1 MRKLCKTEDQRK
13 IFDRIGDRIDGQKCD
28 GIGAAGSFSEIVQAQ
43 QRGYIQGLR
52 SGRIAAIRAID
63 PS

>member
-1 MRKLCKTEDQRK
+1 MLCKTPDQRK
-13 IFDRIGDRIDGQKCD
+13 IFDRIGDRIEQEPSDS
-28 GIGAAGSFSEIVQAQ
+28 IGAAGTYSEIVAAQ

-52 SGRIAAIRAID
+52 SGRLAAIRAID